1 MDREA
6 HPVAVAAVPGPEA
19 QPRDPAQTAA
29 QRPVLP
35 RGDLVMHLDALRAYL
50 EAGGDADAVPAERGG
65 FGFFFCP
72 PNVSGVEKC
81 LMYGYWCCGA
91 VMLCTAALQYE
102 CFNGNPD
109 RLTLLMF
116 AVLLG
121 QVEAVKTLLEAG
133 ADPLVRNA
141 RDEDALAFTARV
153 LEIDYVRANSE
164 LARNVGVAQGHVR
177 RVVEAAQS
185 QEKATADRARDAE
198 EKRRFAELE
207 SKQQAAIQSAL
218 AGAPKRAPAVQKK
231 GKYAFFISHMKA
243 EAGLVASLFFQVLSY
258 EFGLAKDDVFL
269 DTENA
274 QDLREIKAAVV
285 ASDCVVVLLT
295 KSYVSRP
302 WCLIE
307 LYEAVKSDAVIKP
320 VLVQGGGYSFED
332 SLALLNR
339 PDVEAALDAVNPGA
353 FHALQREGY
362 DPVEVF
368 KTVGANLPYLLAR
381 PFDPN
386 ATLSVKKAQVAD
398 ALGLSRE

>member
-1 MDREA
+1 
-6 HPVAVAAVPGPEA
+6 
-19 QPRDPAQTAA
+19 
-29 QRPVLP
+29 
-35 RGDLVMHLDALRAYL
+35 
-50 EAGGDADAVPAERGG
+50 
-65 FGFFFCP
+65 
-72 PNVSGVEKC
+72 
-81 LMYGYWCCGA
+81 
-91 VMLCTAALQYE
+91 
-102 CFNGNPD
+102 
-109 RLTLLMF
+109 
-116 AVLLG
+116 
-121 QVEAVKTLLEAG
+121 
-133 ADPLVRNA
+133 
-141 RDEDALAFTARV
+141 
-153 LEIDYVRANSE
+153 
-164 LARNVGVAQGHVR
+164 
-177 RVVEAAQS
+177 
-185 QEKATADRARDAE
+185 
-198 EKRRFAELE
+198 
-207 SKQQAAIQSAL
+207 
-218 AGAPKRAPAVQKK
+218 
-231 GKYAFFISHMKA
+231 
-243 EAGLVASLFFQVLSY
+243 VLSY